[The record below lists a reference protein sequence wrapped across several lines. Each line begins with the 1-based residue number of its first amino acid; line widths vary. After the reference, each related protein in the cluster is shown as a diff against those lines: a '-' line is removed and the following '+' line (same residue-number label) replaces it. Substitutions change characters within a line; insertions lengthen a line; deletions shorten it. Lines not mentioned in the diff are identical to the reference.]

1 MEQKKL
7 SELLHLQKTMVS
19 DRTPFCP
26 GDHEIAAHLDGNQE
40 GSDAEKIERHLVNC
54 EYCLARATVLAR
66 LHEDEHDVRIPDA
79 VMASAIKFGHQPGR
93 GRIRYA
99 SAWAAAAVVIISLF
113 VIIGRDQGLV
123 QDAGV
128 YSPSVDP
135 LGEDVRQL
143 RNIKQSNPGPT
154 VLQPVEGAD
163 IRSSQLTIRWTSVPG
178 SLYYDIRLV
187 SEEGF
192 MIWQDRV
199 EGTRSDLPDHVE
211 LISGNQYF
219 VRVDAYLAEAKSIS
233 SPHVK
238 FTIKGDN

>member
-1 MEQKKL
+1 M
-7 SELLHLQKTMVS
+7 
-19 DRTPFCP
+19 
-26 GDHEIAAHLDGNQE
+26 
-40 GSDAEKIERHLVNC
+40 
-54 EYCLARATVLAR
+54 
-66 LHEDEHDVRIPDA
+66 
-79 VMASAIKFGHQPGR
+79 
-93 GRIRYA
+93 
-99 SAWAAAAVVIISLF
+99 
-113 VIIGRDQGLV
+113 IIGRDQGLV

-192 MIWQDRV
+192 MIWQERV
-199 EGTRSDLPDHVE
+199 EDTWSDLPDHVE
-211 LISGNQYF
+211 LIAGNHYF
-219 VRVDAYLAEAKSIS
+219 VRVDAYLAEAKSVS
-233 SPHVK
+233 SKHVK
-238 FTIKGDN
+238 ITIKEEQ